1 MPIYRFLKVEKNINF
16 VEKYRKFFSGALINT
31 NSRLFMSVPN
41 SQTPE
46 NGLNVTD
53 HDKGENEI
61 SSVFDEKIVLSP
73 YHVCTITINPN
84 DEYQK
89 KVNKIVTIRNGI
101 KEITKKKWKS
111 GHQRLASFDKY
122 WAQKI
127 KKHFNGFKYFLCT
140 EISEPYYKR
149 GRVSCRL
156 HFHGLV
162 YTDDPYEIIEYMTF
176 HHESLIKVADVIIK
190 PVVDVKKWEEY
201 LNKQRFLKLNEYSNQ
216 PSTRLGL
223 KKLIEKHLGEE
234 LIDEPPSRKRSSKN
248 K

>member
-1 MPIYRFLKVEKNINF
+1 
-16 VEKYRKFFSGALINT
+16 
-31 NSRLFMSVPN
+31 MSVPN
-41 SQTPE
+41 TPTPE
-46 NGLNVTD
+46 AGLLEID
-53 HDKGENEI
+53 QEKGENET
-61 SSVFDEKIVLSP
+61 SSVFDAKIVLSP
-73 YHVCTITINPN
+73 YTVCTITINPN

-89 KVNKIVTIRNGI
+89 KINKVVTIKNGV
-101 KEITKKKWKS
+101 KEFEKQKWKS
-111 GHQRLASFDKY
+111 GHHRLASFDKY

-149 GRVSCRL
+149 GRVPCRL

-162 YTDDPYEIIEYMTF
+162 YTDDPYEIIEYMLF
-176 HHESLIKVADVIIK
+176 HHSSLIKVADVIIK
-190 PVVDVKKWEEY
+190 PVVDIKKWEEY

-234 LIDEPPSRKRSSKN
+234 LIDNPPSPKRSSK
-248 K
+248 KK